1 MKKFLKSFVL
11 GLCSLSLFSCSGSH
25 SLGSKTEQEETEGT
39 EITFAEFV
47 TACEEITDKA
57 TEKVDELNEISYR
70 IKTYQDGELIKSQ
83 LTRIGGDE
91 GFSNFHVIECSS
103 DQPQKALISLQLTF
117 ALLAMPAFGPLVDEA
132 YKKELEKTEEED
144 EEDDSFD
151 AVDVVEN
158 GKFYKL
164 EKGWLLKCSQMDIK
178 WNAWGF
184 PVSAEGDSEENGET
198 YHEIDSFTYKY
209 KTFN

>member
-39 EITFAEFV
+39 EITFTEFV

-57 TEKVDELNEISYR
+57 TEKVDELVEICYKVKS
-70 IKTYQDGELIKSQ
+70 YQDDQIKKSKVV
-83 LTRIGGDE
+83 RIGGTD
-91 GFSNFHVIECSS
+91 GFSNFEIIECSTEN
-103 DQPQKALISLQLTF
+103 PQRELFGVQLTF

-132 YKKELEKTEEED
+132 YKKELEKTEDED
-144 EEDDSFD
+144 EEEDDSLD
-151 AVDVVEN
+151 AVDIVEN

-209 KTFN
+209 KA